1 VVKVAVDGNKISIP
15 ELHYAVDCGVVVNE
29 DRVKSQFEGGAVYA
43 LSGALK
49 SSISFKNGRVVE
61 SNFNDYQ
68 LARMPDAPGEI
79 FVHLIDSSEK
89 PTGVGEPPVPP
100 VAPALC
106 NVYQDAVK
114 NGDVAVIGIISDALV
129 DSSLNYKAVILN
141 HTFLKDARDHLS
153 LPKDFEAI
161 LPL

>member
-1 VVKVAVDGNKISIP
+1 
-15 ELHYAVDCGVVVNE
+15 VVVNE

-49 SSISFKNGRVVE
+49 SSISFKNGKVVE
-61 SNFNDYQ
+61 SNFHDYQ
-68 LARMPDAPGEI
+68 LARMPDAPEKI

-106 NVYQDAVK
+106 NAIFAATGKRIRELPVK
-114 NGDVAVIGIISDALV
+114 LV
-129 DSSLNYKAVILN
+129 
-141 HTFLKDARDHLS
+141 
-153 LPKDFEAI
+153 
-161 LPL
+161 